1 MNGFLH
7 LAFNASFLVQLVMVI
22 LIGLSVWSW
31 VIIFIKRKELND
43 ILKSTIK
50 FNQKF
55 WSGGIKPQN
64 FYMQIKEKRQKT
76 PIEEIFYAGWY
87 KYELLHGEEKLIT
100 PDSINKTSLRAMQ
113 VAIATENEDLE
124 VNLDTLATIASV
136 SPYIG
141 LLGTVWGIMNSFQS
155 LSQTSQ
161 TTIALVAPGI
171 SEALIATA
179 LGLIAA
185 IPAVIAYN
193 KFSSDISKIILRYE
207 NFSEEFTELLQ
218 RSHIPEK
225 NEQNELSKLV

>member
-43 ILKSTIK
+43 ILKSTIN

-55 WSGGIKPQN
+55 WSGGINPQN

-113 VAIATENEDLE
+113 VAIATESEDLE

-185 IPAVIAYN
+185 IPALIAYN

>member
-55 WSGGIKPQN
+55 WSGGINPQN

-124 VNLDTLATIASV
+124 VNLQTLATIASV

-225 NEQNELSKLV
+225 NNQSEQSKLI

>member
-55 WSGGIKPQN
+55 WSGGINPQN

-225 NEQNELSKLV
+225 NEQNESSKLV

>member
-7 LAFNASFLVQLVMVI
+7 LALNASFLVQLVMII
-22 LIGLSVWSW
+22 LIVLSIWSW
-31 VIIFIKRKELND
+31 VIIFVKRRELKD
-43 ILKSTIK
+43 ILEHTTK

-55 WSGGIKPQN
+55 WSGMNMQKY
-64 FYMQIKEKRQKT
+64 YMQIKDKRQKSA
-76 PIEEIFYAGWY
+76 IEEIFYVGWNRY
-87 KYELLHGEEKLIT
+87 QILHDEDKEKKPEVIEQ
-100 PDSINKTSLRAMQ
+100 TSLRVMQ
-113 VAIATENEDLE
+113 VAIAKENESLETDLQ
-124 VNLDTLATIASV
+124 TLATIASV

-193 KFSSDISKIILRYE
+193 KFNHDISIIISRYE
-207 NFSEEFTELLQ
+207 NFSEEMIEVLQ
-218 RSHIPEK
+218 RANVPIKE
-225 NEQNELSKLV
+225 

>member
-7 LAFNASFLVQLVMVI
+7 LAFNASFLVQVVMI
-22 LIGLSVWSW
+22 TLIGLSIWSW
-31 VIIFIKRKELND
+31 VIIFVKRKELKMV
-43 ILKSTIK
+43 LSSTMK

-55 WSGGIKPQN
+55 WSGIHMQKY
-64 FYMQIKEKRQKT
+64 YMQIKEKRKKT
-76 PIEEIFYAGWY
+76 SIEQIFYVGWNR
-87 KYELLHGEEKLIT
+87 YEILHGDEKHIT
-100 PDSINKTSLRAMQ
+100 PESIPQTSLRAMQ
-113 VAIATENEDLE
+113 VAIATEHESLESDLQ
-124 VNLDTLATIASV
+124 TLATIASV

-193 KFSSDISKIILRYE
+193 KFNRDIARIILRYD
-207 NFSEEFTELLQ
+207 NFSEELTELLQ
-218 RSHIPEK
+218 RTHIPEK
-225 NEQNELSKLV
+225 DQDNENSKLI

>member
-7 LAFNASFLVQLVMVI
+7 LAFNASFLVQVVMI
-22 LIGLSVWSW
+22 TLIGLSIWSW
-31 VIIFIKRKELND
+31 VIIFVKRKELKMV
-43 ILKSTIK
+43 LSSTVK

-55 WSGGIKPQN
+55 WSGIHMQKY
-64 FYMQIKEKRQKT
+64 YMQIKEKRKKT
-76 PIEEIFYAGWY
+76 SIEQIFYVGWNR
-87 KYELLHGEEKLIT
+87 YEILHGDEKHIT
-100 PDSINKTSLRAMQ
+100 PESIPQTSLRAMQ
-113 VAIATENEDLE
+113 VAIATEHESLESDLQ
-124 VNLDTLATIASV
+124 TLATIASV

-193 KFSSDISKIILRYE
+193 KFNRDIARIILRYD
-207 NFSEEFTELLQ
+207 NFSEELTELLQ
-218 RSHIPEK
+218 RTHIPEK
-225 NEQNELSKLV
+225 DQDNENSKLI

>member
-1 MNGFLH
+1 
-7 LAFNASFLVQLVMVI
+7 
-22 LIGLSVWSW
+22 
-31 VIIFIKRKELND
+31 
-43 ILKSTIK
+43 
-50 FNQKF
+50 
-55 WSGGIKPQN
+55 
-64 FYMQIKEKRQKT
+64 MQIKEKRQKD

-124 VNLDTLATIASV
+124 INLHTLATIASV

-225 NEQNELSKLV
+225 NNQSEQSKLI

>member
-1 MNGFLH
+1 MNCFLH
-7 LAFNASFLVQLVMVI
+7 LAFNASFLVQVVMI
-22 LIGLSVWSW
+22 TLIGLSVWSW
-31 VIIFIKRKELND
+31 VIIFVKRKELKMV
-43 ILKSTIK
+43 LSSTMK

-55 WSGGIKPQN
+55 WSGIHMQKY
-64 FYMQIKEKRQKT
+64 YMQIKEKRKKT
-76 PIEEIFYAGWY
+76 SIEQIFYVGWNR
-87 KYELLHGEEKLIT
+87 YEILHGDEKHIT
-100 PDSINKTSLRAMQ
+100 PESIPQTSLRAMQ
-113 VAIATENEDLE
+113 VAIATEHESLESDLQ
-124 VNLDTLATIASV
+124 TLATIASV

-193 KFSSDISKIILRYE
+193 KFNRDIARIILRYD
-207 NFSEEFTELLQ
+207 NFSEELTELLQ
-218 RSHIPEK
+218 RTHIPEK
-225 NEQNELSKLV
+225 DQDNENSKLI

>member
-7 LAFNASFLVQLVMVI
+7 LAFNASFLVQVVMI
-22 LIGLSVWSW
+22 TLIGLSVWSW
-31 VIIFIKRKELND
+31 VIIFVKRKELKMV
-43 ILKSTIK
+43 LSSTMK

-55 WSGGIKPQN
+55 WSGIHMQKY
-64 FYMQIKEKRQKT
+64 YMQIKEKRKKT
-76 PIEEIFYAGWY
+76 SIEQIFYVGWNR
-87 KYELLHGEEKLIT
+87 YEILHGDEKHIT
-100 PDSINKTSLRAMQ
+100 PESIPQTSLRAMQ
-113 VAIATENEDLE
+113 VAIATEHESLESDLQ
-124 VNLDTLATIASV
+124 TLATIASV

-193 KFSSDISKIILRYE
+193 KFNRDIARIILRYD
-207 NFSEEFTELLQ
+207 NFSEELTELLQ
-218 RSHIPEK
+218 RTHIPEK
-225 NEQNELSKLV
+225 DQDNENSKLI